1 MVYIFLSTFQVNT
14 LKLLNKAHVAALL
27 SGRRV
32 RYTCCANTSFF
43 LLSRYHRPD
52 CVLVF
57 TFLNIRIVFELRF
70 CVVKIV
76 VSGFEKEVL
85 GVAAYLHL
93 SGQS

>member
-32 RYTCCANTSFF
+32 RYTCCTNTSFF

-57 TFLNIRIVFELRF
+57 TFLNIHIVSELRF

-93 SGQS
+93 SGES